1 MGSVEYIEID
11 VPVCTLS
18 YGVSPC
24 AASIP
29 TTGAIKCFNTKKT
42 CQDRDNYDEGEV
54 TLRFSKPAD
63 YLPRAIDIVA
73 PSIESISLT
82 PATISLGE
90 NLGQR
95 ATLTVVFVDHPY
107 SDTGE
112 GHDPYLSDR
121 AYDPFKRGTY
131 WGKFRARQRFLQGRA
146 IRWRIGTSDQSIEQM
161 ETRNY
166 VIESF
171 DGPTPAGKYTLIAK
185 DVLKLADGDRAQAPV
200 MSTGYLSADISAG
213 ASSLT
218 LLPAGVGNAEYPAS
232 GTAVIGGKE
241 IVTFTRSAD
250 VMTITRARH
259 GTVAAA
265 FKAQD
270 RVQIALDYASKDVAD
285 ICYDL
290 AVNYAGIPAE
300 FINLS
305 EWLAETGAFIG
316 QIYSGVVC
324 EPTAVSSLLSELIQQ
339 AGLSIWWDEIS
350 QKVRLQVI
358 RGVVTGAAR
367 FTPDNM
373 LDKALTTKEQ
383 PEKRISQVWVW
394 YGQINPTVQLSNTD
408 NFRSTS
414 VTIDEDA
421 EEDYGTPVIKKIYS
435 RWIPALGRALADR
448 IGVIQISRYRDPPR
462 RLTFDLQRYAG
473 TDVVPGGGYRIET
486 FASQDETGARVDIP
500 VQVVRLNPLPDR
512 HKVEAEE
519 VLYQAPPADFFTRRI
534 TIDFDTANI
543 NLRQA
548 HDSIY
553 APPTSGVDV
562 EFVIAANATVY
573 SASTMYPAIDA
584 GDWPTGVDVKLT
596 IAGNVRG
603 AGGDGGNGNNPA
615 ASTAPQNGR
624 RGGDAIYTRASIVV
638 DFLAGA
644 TIWSGGGGGGGGG
657 TFRTASG
664 GGGGG
669 GGGRFSGLGGWGGL
683 GFANGS
689 AGAETSGGSGGIAM
703 PDATPGGRGGD
714 PGSAGG
720 SVPTY
725 SSGGAAGNA
734 IDGVSHVTFA
744 ANLGDRRGP
753 TVN

>member
-1 MGSVEYIEID
+1 MKSVEYIEID
-11 VPVCTLS
+11 IPVCSRT
-18 YGVSPC
+18 YGVAPC
-24 AASIP
+24 TASIP
-29 TTGAIKCFNTKKT
+29 ATGAFKCFNSKKT
-42 CQDRDNYDEGEV
+42 CQDRDHYAEAEV
-54 TLRFSKPAD
+54 VLRFAKPAA
-63 YLPRAIDIVA
+63 YLPRSIDVVA
-73 PSIESISLT
+73 ESIESITLT

-95 ATLTVVFVDHPY
+95 ATLTVVFVDHPH

-112 GHDPYLSDR
+112 GHDRYLADRDYNPYD
-121 AYDPFKRGTY
+121 RGTY

-185 DVLKLADGDRAQAPV
+185 DVLKLADGDRSQAPV
-200 MSTGYLSADISAG
+200 MSTGYLSADITAG
-213 ASSLT
+213 ATSLT
-218 LLPAGVGNAEYPAS
+218 LLPAGVGNAEYPAA

-241 IVTFTRSAD
+241 IVTFTRAAD

-270 RVQIALDYASKDVAD
+270 RVQIALDYVSKDVAD

-290 AVNYAGIPAE
+290 AVNYADIPPE
-300 FINLS
+300 FINLP

-316 QIYSGVVC
+316 QLYSGVVC
-324 EPTAVSSLLSELIQQ
+324 EPTAVSTLLSELIQQ

-367 FTPDNM
+367 FTPENM
-373 LDKALTTKEQ
+373 LGKSLTTKEQ
-383 PEKRISQVWVW
+383 PEKRISQVWI
-394 YGQINPTVQLSNTD
+394 YFGQINPTVQLSNTD
-408 NFRSTS
+408 NYRSTS

-421 EEDYGTPVIKKIYS
+421 EEDYGSPVIKKIFS
-435 RWIPALGRALADR
+435 RWIPALGRSLADR
-448 IGVIQISRYRDPPR
+448 AGVILISRFRDPPR

-486 FASQDETGARVDIP
+486 FASQDETGARIDIP

-519 VLYQAPPADFFTRRI
+519 VLYQAPPDDFFTRRI
-534 TIDFDTANI
+534 PINFDIANL
-543 NLRQA
+543 NLREA

-553 APPTSGVDV
+553 APPISGVDV
-562 EFVIAANATVY
+562 EFVIASNAKVY
-573 SASTMYPAIDA
+573 STSWLLPALVVGA
-584 GDWPTGVDVKLT
+584 WPVGVDVSLVVEGH
-596 IAGNVRG
+596 IRG
-603 AGGDGGNGNNPA
+603 RGGDGGLGNNPGISA
-615 ASTAPQNGR
+615 QQNGNK
-624 RGGDAIYTRASIVV
+624 GGPAIYTRRAISIAFRAS
-638 DFLAGA
+638 A
-644 TIWSGGGGGGGGG
+644 TIWSGGGGGAGGG
-657 TFRTASG
+657 TFGVTSG

-669 GGGRFSGLGGWGGL
+669 GAGIQSGQGAWGGSGT
-683 GFANGS
+683 GFGANGT
-689 AGAETSGGSGGIAM
+689 ETSGGAGGPGM
-703 PDATPGGRGGD
+703 PDSSNGG
-714 PGSAGG
+714 AGG
-720 SVPTY
+720 GPGLSGQTLPGY
-725 SSGGAAGNA
+725 SFGGPPGEA
-734 IDGVSHVTFA
+734 IDGISYVTFTE
-744 ANLGDRRGP
+744 NSGDRRGP